1 MPALPLADV
10 LGLSNETMEKIAWS
24 VVLPI
29 VTTIVSFFVGRW
41 WGNYRARRQWE
52 RKDFLGRI
60 IVSVNMLQEN
70 RLRIRTIME
79 RTLEEMFPNALVVEK
94 VRDAALRTAADNPM
108 MPIDKKDCWYLL
120 NFVLNSVAEHFV
132 QGVIKMDAGVPVTK
146 TVYGLF
152 LTCEQ
157 VGEERIRKVRAMLLK
172 KEFLENFPYPDTMPE
187 LENSWHADR
196 IVTLRRAAA
205 AYKSNPE
212 LFLFLEVCV

>member
-1 MPALPLADV
+1 MMPFADF
-10 LGLSNETMEKIAWS
+10 LGLGDDFVQKAVLS
-24 VVLPI
+24 VGLPI
-29 VTTIVSFFVGRW
+29 VTTVLSFLVGRW

-60 IVSVNMLQEN
+60 IVSLNMLQEN

-94 VRDAALRTAADNPM
+94 VRDAAMKTTIENPM
-108 MPIDKKDCWYLL
+108 MPLDSKDCWFVL
-120 NFVLNSVAEHFV
+120 NFVLNNVTEHFV
-132 QGVIKMDAGVPVTK
+132 QGVVKMDAGVPVTK

-157 VGEERIRKVRAMLLK
+157 VGEERIRKVRAMLLR
-172 KEFLENFPYPDTMPE
+172 KEQLENFPYPDTMPE
-187 LENSWHADR
+187 LENAWHADR

-205 AYKSNPE
+205 AYRANPE